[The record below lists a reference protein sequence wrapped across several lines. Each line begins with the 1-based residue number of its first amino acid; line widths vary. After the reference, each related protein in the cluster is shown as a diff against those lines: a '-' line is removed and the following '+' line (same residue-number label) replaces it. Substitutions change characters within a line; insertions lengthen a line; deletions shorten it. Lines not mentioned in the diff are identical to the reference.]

1 MKTIGYEE
9 RHVYSQHFPFRVQCS
24 NHPLR
29 MPPHWHSAIEL
40 MYFYATEGCEYRC
53 RDSVIP
59 VRGRELIVAN
69 STEVHE
75 CRDFGRSSVC
85 CITIAPEMLGEY
97 QGVLFC
103 RHIAGDERLDGLFDR
118 IRQAL
123 QAPAFAEFLCAGLI
137 NELLFVLLSTYVA
150 DNLSDRQRI
159 GYNASVRVIDTV
171 LQYVAGHP
179 AEELSIG
186 RLAAIAGL
194 SDSRFCHV
202 FRRVTGISPTAYVE
216 QVRIDHARCLLA
228 DREMSLAQIAQE
240 CGFADQSYFTR
251 RFKRCTG
258 LTPGQFR
265 AHA

>member
-97 QGVLFC
+97 QGVLILPAYC
-103 RHIAGDERLDGLFDR
+103 R
-118 IRQAL
+118 
-123 QAPAFAEFLCAGLI
+123 
-137 NELLFVLLSTYVA
+137 
-150 DNLSDRQRI
+150 
-159 GYNASVRVIDTV
+159 
-171 LQYVAGHP
+171 
-179 AEELSIG
+179 
-186 RLAAIAGL
+186 
-194 SDSRFCHV
+194 
-202 FRRVTGISPTAYVE
+202 
-216 QVRIDHARCLLA
+216 
-228 DREMSLAQIAQE
+228 
-240 CGFADQSYFTR
+240 
-251 RFKRCTG
+251 
-258 LTPGQFR
+258 
-265 AHA
+265 